1 MDEVDPGNVPNFKA
15 HEQSLGRAVMPRSLY
30 LQQLEDR
37 LGVLAVERT
46 NDDRIPA
53 WKDESKGFLDR
64 FAYLSEI
71 RVDGKPLPEFDREVL
86 TYEIPVALDRDTLPK
101 IAVQGAEG
109 TSVERSDN
117 SRSATFT
124 VTKPGCVASEYI
136 VRYSFVSKA
145 YISGDGSAKQLG
157 NLLDG
162 NPETSWSQSGS
173 PCVQFYLGDEPVIVE
188 QVSLG
193 YCRNTQSRRQYYF
206 DFEISDD
213 GYTWRAVSAPE
224 WQRDNLGRGHIM
236 GMQLMPGVGNSRNDC
251 ETFVFPRGIRARL
264 LRIRMYGARFG
275 RGSGTTNANAYWAID
290 VRTQKNK

>member
-1 MDEVDPGNVPNFKA
+1 MHDSCTGKFIVSQNPLAANYLFGQSDAADRLPFVMDEVDPGNVPNFKV
-15 HEQSLGRAVMPRSLY
+15 HEQSIGRAVMPRSLY
-30 LQQLEDR
+30 LQQLEER
-37 LGVLAVERT
+37 LGVQAVERT

-86 TYEIPVALDRDTLPK
+86 TYEIPVALDHDKLPK

-109 TSVERSDN
+109 TS
-117 SRSATFT
+117 
-124 VTKPGCVASEYI
+124 
-136 VRYSFVSKA
+136 
-145 YISGDGSAKQLG
+145 
-157 NLLDG
+157 
-162 NPETSWSQSGS
+162 
-173 PCVQFYLGDEPVIVE
+173 VE

-236 GMQLMPGVGNSRNDC
+236 SMQLMPGVGNSRNDC

-290 VRTQKNK
+290 VRAQKNK